1 MGALKCQLCDRTYS
15 KTEHLKRHQRS
26 HTKER
31 PYQCPVCK
39 KYFSRSD
46 VLRRHQKNHENLNE
60 TAETFSKRPTKR
72 RKDNSSRGGA
82 NAPNNNALAS
92 TDQIQEQEQLSP
104 SHVVEIGLLGHG
116 SGHEA
121 LLQGPDHGAGEGVA
135 VPATQVIDQW
145 HDGLMGQDS
154 TGHDAS
160 YDASAQD
167 DQVTSINV
175 VAIDDSTGPGTQS
188 LKTPS
193 LNPDVNINSFTFAS
207 PAPTNEAPALGK
219 DLDVFYSFPTAPPM
233 DDLQLGEPTDLLD
246 SWLFQYD
253 PGSLM
258 NPLPDFLPGL
268 LLPTWNSASQL
279 GIFSENHVAPKIMD
293 GSITPTIRFMDR
305 VSTPR
310 FQKISSHW
318 QSRSSRT
325 TRLMPSLWHDLSS
338 SERRNLYCKNVLL
351 ASKEEARQSRVSRWG
366 FDDECRQQMQLTL
379 NSLTQA
385 SSVCSPL
392 STESV
397 VPDDASRSNSTTSY
411 HVGEVTL
418 PSTETCEVALEIYF
432 HQFHPMLPVIH
443 LPTFSAKGA
452 PFTMLFVLCLLG
464 FSILGTPSATKLV
477 SETFPM
483 VIQLVSTEL
492 QSTTARK
499 GSPAEQATL
508 LVTALL
514 TLSLAAITGQNSRR
528 MAQAEM
534 LHVSL
539 ISIAQWHGLFFVNG
553 DSVTEELDAIHD
565 NEKRWYAWGKIEC
578 VKRLIVGLV
587 EIDDWFASYFS
598 TSPMIRPELLQI
610 LPPSENKVF
619 HASTASLWI
628 QYIKN
633 NGGVHTPSMATSF
646 DPSLDQLRP
655 TVLPAMLTLLQ
666 HQIYE
671 ANHRLLLSNAR
682 LNPERL
688 LEPWQLYTKEASDLM
703 LISRVAT
710 LPATGTDP
718 LTKADINGLISWHM
732 SCMMLS
738 ANIRLFE
745 DAAGRS
751 GPAAVSVS
759 MSQISRWSSTST
771 ARRAVLHSAQVFKL
785 LFHRRI
791 SDVISVHAVAAL
803 FKSALILSF
812 YLLTAPI
819 NTQSNSE
826 RPLEL
831 FDEIDWS
838 HIGACGLADVVD
850 PSIRPCQTTT
860 PDSHAMQFIR
870 ESCPFSITGIVH
882 PPGYSSCGRVLLH
895 AADLM
900 QTLGKWK
907 SRTFSQILHLLTDDL
922 MDIDGT
928 CGEDEE

>member
-1 MGALKCQLCDRTYS
+1 MAD
-15 KTEHLKRHQRS
+15 
-26 HTKER
+26 TKER

-104 SHVVEIGLLGHG
+104 SHVVEIGLSGHG

-477 SETFPM
+477 SETFPVRTFESCIHFFVHGADSLQM

-514 TLSLAAITGQNSRR
+514 TLSLAAITGVRILKN
-528 MAQAEM
+528 
-534 LHVSL
+534 LL
-539 ISIAQWHGLFFVNG
+539 P
-553 DSVTEELDAIHD
+553 DA
-565 NEKRWYAWGKIEC
+565 
-578 VKRLIVGLV
+578 
-587 EIDDWFASYFS
+587 
-598 TSPMIRPELLQI
+598 
-610 LPPSENKVF
+610 
-619 HASTASLWI
+619 
-628 QYIKN
+628 
-633 NGGVHTPSMATSF
+633 
-646 DPSLDQLRP
+646 
-655 TVLPAMLTLLQ
+655 
-666 HQIYE
+666 
-671 ANHRLLLSNAR
+671 
-682 LNPERL
+682 
-688 LEPWQLYTKEASDLM
+688 
-703 LISRVAT
+703 
-710 LPATGTDP
+710 
-718 LTKADINGLISWHM
+718 
-732 SCMMLS
+732 
-738 ANIRLFE
+738 
-745 DAAGRS
+745 
-751 GPAAVSVS
+751 
-759 MSQISRWSSTST
+759 T
-771 ARRAVLHSAQVFKL
+771 AR
-785 LFHRRI
+785 
-791 SDVISVHAVAAL
+791 
-803 FKSALILSF
+803 
-812 YLLTAPI
+812 
-819 NTQSNSE
+819 
-826 RPLEL
+826 
-831 FDEIDWS
+831 
-838 HIGACGLADVVD
+838 
-850 PSIRPCQTTT
+850 
-860 PDSHAMQFIR
+860 
-870 ESCPFSITGIVH
+870 
-882 PPGYSSCGRVLLH
+882 
-895 AADLM
+895 
-900 QTLGKWK
+900 
-907 SRTFSQILHLLTDDL
+907 
-922 MDIDGT
+922 
-928 CGEDEE
+928 